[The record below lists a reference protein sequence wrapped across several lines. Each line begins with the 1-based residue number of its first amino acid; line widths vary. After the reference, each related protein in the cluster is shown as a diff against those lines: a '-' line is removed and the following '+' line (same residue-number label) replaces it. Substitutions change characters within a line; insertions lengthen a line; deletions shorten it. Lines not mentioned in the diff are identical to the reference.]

1 MPVFDLVDGVCEAN
15 CRNAAILLRS
25 EMRSLDDL
33 GRPEGLWNG
42 TATSKCPTRSPNS
55 LDEGSSPAM
64 TDLAVMEALSYH
76 GVSCFEQIFTSVVED
91 GGRYGLHHLK
101 KAEK

>member
-1 MPVFDLVDGVCEAN
+1 
-15 CRNAAILLRS
+15 
-25 EMRSLDDL
+25 LDDL
-33 GRPEGLWNG
+33 GLWNG
-42 TATSKCPTRSPNS
+42 TATSKCPTRSPINS

-64 TDLAVMEALSYH
+64 TDLAVMEALGYH

>member
-1 MPVFDLVDGVCEAN
+1 
-15 CRNAAILLRS
+15 
-25 EMRSLDDL
+25 
-33 GRPEGLWNG
+33 
-42 TATSKCPTRSPNS
+42 
-55 LDEGSSPAM
+55 M
-64 TDLAVMEALSYH
+64 TDLAVMEALGYH